1 MIKKLARSIREYK
14 KDCLFT
20 PLFVVIEVMM
30 ETLIPLLIAVMID
43 DGISGGDACSLYRYG
58 TILIISIF
66 IGVVAGVLSGAFC
79 ASASAGFAQNLR
91 QDMFDAIQNYSFA
104 NIDRFSTSSIVTR
117 LTTDV
122 TNVQNAFM
130 MMIRVAVCAP
140 LLLIFSLAAA
150 FMVSVELSMI
160 YLAAIPV
167 LGVGLWLIIQYSH
180 PLFERVFHIYDELN
194 GDVRENLSGIRVVKS
209 FVREDFEKK
218 KFGAISDR
226 IYSLFRR
233 AEGIVAWNMPLM
245 QFVVY
250 ACLLL
255 ISWFGAKL
263 IVSSRE
269 TAMST
274 GDLSSMIAYAI
285 GILNSLMML
294 SMVMVMV
301 TMARASAERIVEV
314 LEEKSTLDNPPD
326 PVTDVRDGEVIFDHV
341 GFGYQEN
348 ADKKCLHDINLRIP
362 SSSTL
367 GIIGATGSGKST
379 LVQLIPRLYDAT
391 EGSVKVGGVDVRD
404 YDMNALRG
412 QVAMVLQKNEL
423 FSGTIGENLRWGDED
438 ASDEEIANACS
449 LDYRR
454 IHYRAST
461 HQASF

>member
-1 MIKKLARSIREYK
+1 
-14 KDCLFT
+14 
-20 PLFVVIEVMM
+20 
-30 ETLIPLLIAVMID
+30 
-43 DGISGGDACSLYRYG
+43 
-58 TILIISIF
+58 
-66 IGVVAGVLSGAFC
+66 
-79 ASASAGFAQNLR
+79 
-91 QDMFDAIQNYSFA
+91 MFDAIQNYSFA

-438 ASDEEIANACS
+438 ASDEEIANA
-449 LDYRR
+449 
-454 IHYRAST
+454 
-461 HQASF
+461 